1 MFNIGRYEVG
11 NGRCLIIAEI
21 AQSHN
26 GSFLEALAY
35 IDAVAEAGADIVK
48 FQCHIAAEESSAE
61 EPWRVPI
68 AGFEFRYDYWEEMQ
82 FTWLQWQQLAA
93 HTKQSR
99 TFSLHHRDL
108 EFLCSPFSLKALEM
122 LDPLVPAWK
131 VASGEVTNKPLIEA
145 MVKTGKPILLS
156 TGMSTFND
164 ILNALDL
171 IEAGSKE
178 YPFLVFQTTSE
189 YPVPPEDVGLNELT
203 DFKKSLIQPVG
214 LSDHSGSPYT
224 GLAAVAL
231 GADALEVHVT
241 WDKRQ
246 QGPDVS
252 SSLAIDELKV
262 LVEGTRWIER
272 IRNNPVDKD
281 AMAEKLAPT
290 RALFT
295 RSAFLNG
302 SYAQAVAGMTVSEKM
317 IVMKKPG
324 TGLKLE
330 EVVGRKLVRTV
341 ESGTMLTEADFEPN

>member
-1 MFNIGRYEVG
+1 MTFNIGKHEIG
-11 NGRCLIIAEI
+11 SGRCFIIAEV
-21 AQSHN
+21 AQAHN
-26 GSFLEALAY
+26 GSFQEALAY
-35 IDAVAEAGADIVK
+35 IDAVAEAGADAVK
-48 FQCHIAAEESSAE
+48 FQCHIATEESSPE

-68 AGFEFRYDYWEEMQ
+68 PGYESRYAYWQAMEFSPAEWRALNLRAEIQ
-82 FTWLQWQQLAA
+82 N
-93 HTKQSR
+93 
-99 TFSLHHRDL
+99 L

-156 TGMSTFND
+156 SGMTPWKGLSDGIDVAQIGISVPYLIFQSTT
-164 ILNALDL
+164 
-171 IEAGSKE
+171 E
-178 YPFLVFQTTSE
+178 YPCS
-189 YPVPPEDVGLNELT
+189 PEDIGLNIMEDLRY
-203 DFKKSLIQPVG
+203 FNMPVG

-224 GLAAVAL
+224 GLAAVTL

-252 SSLAIDELKV
+252 SSLTIDELKV

-290 RALFT
+290 RELFT
-295 RSAFLNG
+295 KSAFAFNRNG
-302 SYAQAVAGMTVSEKM
+302 PGTNTVYAPGAVLGNGCV
-317 IVMKKPG
+317 VFRKPG
-324 TGLKLE
+324 TGITPDQWSKYENLPLKRP
-330 EVVGRKLVRTV
+330 VTAGQ
-341 ESGTMLTEADFEPN
+341 MLSEADFE